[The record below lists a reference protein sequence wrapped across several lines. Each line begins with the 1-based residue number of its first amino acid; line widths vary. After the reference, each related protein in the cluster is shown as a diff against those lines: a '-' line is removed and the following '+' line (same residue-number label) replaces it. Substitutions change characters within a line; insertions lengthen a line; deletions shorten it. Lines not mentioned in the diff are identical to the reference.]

1 MSPVLIIL
9 GSSGLEVLF
18 PFEEKG
24 EGISI
29 RETEK
34 FSQNQTL
41 HVPPGHLEI
50 LTSEDQKAKKG
61 VTTLAGT
68 IYLDYHED
76 LGLLLPIGSWKN
88 RTKTQGI
95 HRDDF

>member
-34 FSQNQTL
+34 FSRNQTL

-61 VTTLAGT
+61 VTTLAGA

-76 LGLLLPIGSWKN
+76 LGLLLPGSWKN

-95 HRDDF
+95 HQDDF